1 MGRHTKDS
9 VEAGRAERI
18 AGASERLAAASATAP
33 TASGAHR
40 SPDAHTS
47 TSTTPPPGAAYAGDG
62 VPPPQAPHTGAR
74 HEHRWLVLGV
84 IALAQLMV
92 VLDATIVNIALPSAQ
107 QDLGFSDGNRQWI
120 VTAYALAFGSLLLLG
135 GRIADLVGRKVVFL
149 VGLVGFALASAI
161 GGAAPN
167 FEVLVTAR
175 ALQGVFGALL
185 APAALSLLTT
195 TFTDPKERA
204 KAFGIY
210 GAVAGTGG
218 AVGLLLGGVL
228 TEYLDWR
235 WCLYVNLLFAALA
248 FFGALRLLH
257 PGAPQDRPKLDIP
270 GTVLVSAGLF
280 CIVYGFSNAETHAW
294 SSVQTWGFLAAGG
307 VLLLA
312 FAWWQTRAKHPLLPL
327 RVVLDRDR
335 AASYL
340 AMFISGAGMFGVFLF
355 LTYYL
360 QQILGYTPVKT
371 GLAFLPMV
379 FAMIVS
385 SVVAQNKLVPK
396 LGAKPIVPLGMGLGA
411 AGLAWMTA
419 LDATSGY
426 AGHVLPPLLVM
437 GVGMGL
443 IFAPAMSMA
452 TAGVAAHDAGVA
464 SAMVNTSQ
472 QVGGSIG
479 TALLNTLATSAAT
492 SYLVG
497 RQPTPAARVQAQLH
511 SYSTAYWWSAAFFAL
526 GLLVSVILYRK
537 GPPRPAVGTSE
548 GPVHM

>member
-1 MGRHTKDS
+1 MDRRTENDAGSNGTGRTGA
-9 VEAGRAERI
+9 AGTP
-18 AGASERLAAASATAP
+18 ATA
-33 TASGAHR
+33 G
-40 SPDAHTS
+40 
-47 TSTTPPPGAAYAGDG
+47 PPGPVGGAG
-62 VPPPQAPHTGAR
+62 

-107 QDLGFSDGNRQWI
+107 QDLGFTDGNRQWI

-149 VGLVGFALASAI
+149 VGLVGFAVASAL
-161 GGAAPN
+161 GGAAPS
-167 FEVLVTAR
+167 FEVLVCAR

-210 GAVAGTGG
+210 GAVAGAGG
-218 AVGLLLGGVL
+218 AVGLLLGGLL

-235 WCLYVNLLFAALA
+235 WCLYVNLAFAAVT
-248 FFGALRLLH
+248 FVGGLRLLH
-257 PGAPQDRPKLDIP
+257 AGAPADRPKLDIP
-270 GTVLVSAGLF
+270 GTLLVSAGLF

-294 SSVQTWGFLAAGG
+294 GSPQTWGFLAAGA
-307 VLLLA
+307 LLLMG
-312 FAWWQTRAKHPLLPL
+312 FAWWQTRAEHPLLPL

-335 AASYL
+335 GASYL

-360 QQILGYTPVKT
+360 QQTLYYSPVRT

-379 FAMIVS
+379 AVMIVT
-385 SVVAQNKLVPK
+385 SVIVQNNLVPRF
-396 LGAKPIVPLGMGLGA
+396 GAKPIVPLGMGLGA
-411 AGLAWMTA
+411 AGMVWMTA
-419 LDATSGY
+419 LNQTSGY
-426 AGHVLPPLLVM
+426 VPHVLFPLLIT
-437 GVGMGL
+437 GLGMGS

-492 SYLVG
+492 SYVAG
-497 RQPTPAARVQAQLH
+497 KQPTPKVLAEAQLN
-511 SYSTAYWWSAAFFAL
+511 SYSTAYWWSAGFFAL
-526 GLLVSVILYRK
+526 GLLITVILYRA
-537 GPPRPAVGTSE
+537 GPPHPHPEEEPAREPAAVR
-548 GPVHM
+548 M